1 MWTESRDPRESINV
15 DMSSPWPGW
24 SSTRRNCSTPPAV
37 STRSWRRRRSSL
49 LSLPACQTSQ
59 LGARSGRRK
68 MTAIPADPR
77 GSGQADSPWRRTQAS
92 DLTNLLRHHQ
102 VNAQKGLV
110 LKAWKWAL
118 KLNIPSYKTPFKS
131 RPSNFS
137 IADVLNLL
145 ERKKKLVKKNGLYQF
160 VLWREAIRGERDRVT
175 ETEVRSSNK
184 FLAMA
189 RKRKRS
195 PFQSVRNKIWSTSN
209 YWLK

>member
-1 MWTESRDPRESINV
+1 
-15 DMSSPWPGW
+15 
-24 SSTRRNCSTPPAV
+24 
-37 STRSWRRRRSSL
+37 
-49 LSLPACQTSQ
+49 
-59 LGARSGRRK
+59 

-102 VNAQKGLV
+102 VNAQK
-110 LKAWKWAL
+110 AL
-118 KLNIPSYKTPFKS
+118 KLNIPFFKTHFKS
-131 RPSNFS
+131 RSSNFS

-195 PFQSVRNKIWSTSN
+195 PFQSVRNKI
-209 YWLK
+209 